1 MVAISRT
8 AALEL
13 TFVFR
18 HTDLVAA
25 CSRTSELPC
34 TFQLAADRRISLISV
49 PPWGIRTADK
59 YMVSFLYQLES
70 LSKRHIDLLSCFS
83 AIHYKKVKV
92 AHSLL
97 DYRAQGTELIPVLG
111 SQPAVT

>member
-18 HTDLVAA
+18 HTDLVIAS
-25 CSRTSELPC
+25 SRASEFPC
-34 TFQLAADRRISLISV
+34 TFQLAANRRISLISV

-59 YMVSFLYQLES
+59 YMVSFLCQLES
-70 LSKRHIDLLSCFS
+70 LSKRHIDMLSCFS

-92 AHSLL
+92 VHTRLPSVGF
-97 DYRAQGTELIPVLG
+97 R
-111 SQPAVT
+111 S